1 MKKKAC
7 ACAKCATTTPSRSR
21 RVSTRGIRSKL
32 RNSSVP
38 SRLANIGLAVAV
50 GLFTASGS
58 ANEVTNTCDDLAALA
73 TGDIYEKHVWSPLER
88 FRQMAPA
95 CSGTANESPY
105 RTYRGQLESYVLN
118 NAQALKQFDPDNP
131 KDEHES
137 ERLPSGIRSLA
148 VAPYIVKRAADHQ
161 IVIINERHH
170 AASDRLLTLSL
181 LRPLFAQG
189 FRYLAVEAIWD
200 GDDLNERGYPT
211 SETGYYL
218 NDVVFAEMIRQALA
232 LGYKVVAY
240 EHDRGE
246 QLPIDESMN
255 DQQTRDFWQAKNIVT
270 RTLATDRSAKV
281 LIHCGY
287 AHAHESPSGTW
298 TPMANYLSQA
308 TGIDPLS
315 IDQTRLSERST
326 PAAEHPVR
334 RAASQHGFV
343 GDAPVVLADEFD
355 DPIPLDGP
363 DVDIQVVGLKTTY
376 ENGRPAWLR
385 MGGLRE
391 PVTVNIPECAAST
404 CIVEAVDRNQ
414 PDAIAYDRAETT
426 ASSVVLY
433 LPRDTAVEVST
444 YALSGSLYTQRTVR
458 QSGTT
463 KRGGKGR

>member
-1 MKKKAC
+1 M
-7 ACAKCATTTPSRSR
+7 P
-21 RVSTRGIRSKL
+21 
-32 RNSSVP
+32 
-38 SRLANIGLAVAV
+38 RLANIGLAFAV
-50 GLFTASGS
+50 GLLATHGFG
-58 ANEVTNTCDDLAALA
+58 NEVTNTCEDLGALA

-88 FRQMAPA
+88 FRQMEPA
-95 CSGTANESPY
+95 CRGTANERLY

-118 NAQALKQFDPDNP
+118 HGLALEQFDPDDL

-137 ERLPSGIRSLA
+137 ARLPAGIRPLTA
-148 VAPYIVKRAADHQ
+148 APYILKRAAGHQ

-170 AASDRLLTLSL
+170 AVSDRLLTLSL

-189 FRYLAVEAIWD
+189 FRYLAVEAVGD

-211 SETGYYL
+211 AETGYYV

-232 LGYKVVAY
+232 LGYTVVAY

-246 QLPIDESMN
+246 QLPIDASMN
-255 DQQTRDFWQAKNIVT
+255 DQQTRDFWQAKNIIA
-270 RTLATDRSAKV
+270 RTLAKDQGAKV

-287 AHAHESPSGTW
+287 AHANESPSGTW
-298 TPMANYLSQA
+298 TPMAHYLSQA

-326 PAAEHPVR
+326 PAVEHPVR

-343 GDAPVVLADEFD
+343 GAAPVVLADDAGELV
-355 DPIPLDGP
+355 PLDGP
-363 DVDIQVVGLKTTY
+363 DVDIRVVGLKTTY
-376 ENGRPAWLR
+376 ENGRPAWMR

-404 CIVEAVDRNQ
+404 CIVEAVDGNQ
-414 PDAIAYDRAETT
+414 PAAIAYDRAETT

-444 YALSGSLYTQRTVR
+444 YALNGSLHMQRSVR

-463 KRGGKGR
+463 KRRGEGR